1 MKSINKSSLQK
12 RSLKVVSKI
21 LVSVFVSKF
30 SSPSSSPNSRLQV
43 RLCLPPSRPAAA
55 LRCCCAPLGDEQ
67 RIYGAPPAAPAV
79 PADGVKTR
87 NASGKQ
93 PAAQVDLIEGAP
105 PPQRPHHQLFDDATA
120 AAFTARRVIA
130 VFNFVKDWYEAVTDP
145 EGRGCCMPF
154 SHLGAMWPTLFKH
167 GLDMTTEGDMKASS
181 GFPRTHNGN
190 IPSSDRALSGML
202 REKIKT
208 VFRARNSYSERVM
221 RVSPAPAHTLS

>member
-1 MKSINKSSLQK
+1 M
-12 RSLKVVSKI
+12 
-21 LVSVFVSKF
+21 
-30 SSPSSSPNSRLQV
+30 V
-43 RLCLPPSRPAAA
+43 RH
-55 LRCCCAPLGDEQ
+55 
-67 RIYGAPPAAPAV
+67 PAAPAA
-79 PADGVKTR
+79 PADGVVTR
-87 NASGKQ
+87 HASGKQ
-93 PAAQVDLIEGAP
+93 PAQVDLVEGP
-105 PPQRPHHQLFDDATA
+105 PPPPRARHHLFDDATA

-202 REKIKT
+202 REKIKERMEAAKNKEADAAALLT
-208 VFRARNSYSERVM
+208 CLQREEGAELQRLRTAKYLKVRNSLHNRAHTHILAHM
-221 RVSPAPAHTLS
+221 RVRTCLLLTYAHVPLLVVLADCINEPVWRVDGLD